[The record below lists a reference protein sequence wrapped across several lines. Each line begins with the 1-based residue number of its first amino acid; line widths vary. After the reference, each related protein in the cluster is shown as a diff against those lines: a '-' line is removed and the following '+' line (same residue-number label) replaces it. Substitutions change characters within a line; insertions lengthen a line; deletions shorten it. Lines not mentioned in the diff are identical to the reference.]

1 MVWLNVKSDWPL
13 WYASSQFQNACL
25 HLDCPQPKMAHTR
38 SLFNYL
44 YNFKKCNNSGNH
56 VIKSVKYRDSGKEDI
71 QYADE
76 SQFAG
81 FAQIKTCF

>member
-1 MVWLNVKSDWPL
+1 
-13 WYASSQFQNACL
+13 
-25 HLDCPQPKMAHTR
+25 MAHRR

-44 YNFKKCNNSGNH
+44 YNFKKYNNSVNH
-56 VIKSVKYRDSGKEDI
+56 VIKSVKYRDSGKDDI

-81 FAQIKTCF
+81 YAQIKTCF